1 MNRLNIDLKTLV
13 VDYSCP
19 RNGSIMYIIFP
30 AYVPVIGRY
39 LYVHLFVGIER
50 KRWKFHYFT
59 GRFCPLYMSFHQKL
73 ARSGQE
79 SLETETQP

>member
-13 VDYSCP
+13 VDYLCP

-39 LYVHLFVGIER
+39 
-50 KRWKFHYFT
+50 FT
-59 GRFCPLYMSFHQKL
+59 CTCL
-73 ARSGQE
+73 SG
-79 SLETETQP
+79 

>member
-13 VDYSCP
+13 VDYLCP

-59 GRFCPLYMSFHQKL
+59 GRFCSLCMSFHQNSPGLDRK
-73 ARSGQE
+73 A
-79 SLETETQP
+79 